1 MALLWQGKSD
11 GVHLEVRSAGETR
24 RLYCD
29 GVLHTQYNPRHPLT
43 GDVWD
48 PMALSPFAEGRSR
61 PRKVLMLGLGGGA
74 VAHLLRRYHSDIDI
88 TAIDID
94 PKRLSLGRRFFGLRR
109 RGIELIC
116 ADAIEWIYA
125 GSGGKYDLVIDDLF
139 GQVDGQPERAIPLA
153 RSWVDALLERLN
165 PGGMLTVNCADKVG
179 LDESA
184 LLSAQCY
191 RKRFASAL
199 RFTFE
204 RSHNHIA
211 LFSARPTTPAG
222 FRAALRREPELRTAR
237 AKKLMRFRVSRIW

>member
-1 MALLWQGKSD
+1 MALLWRGQSY
-11 GVHLEVRSAGETR
+11 GVNLEVRSAGETR

-29 GVLHTQYNPRHPLT
+29 GVLHTHYNPTHPLT

-48 PMALSPFAEGRSR
+48 PMALSPFVEGLDR

-74 VAHLLRRYHSDIDI
+74 VAHLLRRYHPDTEV

-94 PKRLSLGRRFFGLRR
+94 PKRISLGRRFFGLRR
-109 RGIELIC
+109 QGIELVC

-125 GSGGKYDLVIDDLF
+125 GTGQTYDLVIDDLF

-153 RSWVDALLERLN
+153 RSWVDALVARLN
-165 PGGMLTVNCADKVG
+165 PGGMLTVNCADKAG

-184 LLSAQCY
+184 LLAATCY

-199 RFTFE
+199 RFTFK

-211 LFSARPTTPAG
+211 VFSAQAMTPAG
-222 FRAALRREPELRTAR
+222 FRASMRREPALRTAR
-237 AKKLMRFRVSRIW
+237 AKKLMRFRVSKIW